1 MKQISISD
9 LKMNTGMYVN
19 MAQEQDVIIT
29 RNGKAVAKLVTIKPN
44 KKASWEHVRGLFGN
58 MSLSDED
65 VAKAREERL
74 R

>member
-1 MKQISISD
+1 MKQISITD
-9 LKMNTGMYVN
+9 LKINAGLYVN
-19 MAQEQDVIIT
+19 MAQDQDVIIT

-44 KKASWEHVRGLFGN
+44 KKASWERVRGLFGG

-65 VAKAREERL
+65 VVAAREERL

>member
-29 RNGKAVAKLVTIKPN
+29 RNGKAIAKLVTIKPN
-44 KKASWEHVRGLFGN
+44 KKASWEHIRGLFNGI
-58 MSLSDED
+58 SLSDED
-65 VAKAREERL
+65 VASAREERL